1 MYAGYINPSICHTL
15 TPVCA
20 QQNAILD
27 IVFDIGKNK
36 TQFLL

>member
-27 IVFDIGKNK
+27 MFDIGKNK